1 MAEIMRQWVEDGTAE
16 RLMEEKRREG
26 AARQAIVRRVLEQA
40 GIAHAASHPNAFH
53 LWLPLP
59 EGWRDTEA
67 VAAAAR
73 IGIAVNPAAAFIV
86 GRSEHNAI
94 RLCFSRPAERDQV
107 ERGVARLAEM
117 LAGSPEMAPPIV

>member
-1 MAEIMRQWVEDGTAE
+1 MRPAE

-40 GIAHAASHPNAFH
+40 GLGYAASHPNAFH
-53 LWLPLP
+53 LWVPLP

-73 IGIAVNPAAAFIV
+73 IGIAVNPASAFAV

-94 RLCFSRPAERDQV
+94 RLCFSRPAERDLV
-107 ERGVARLAEM
+107 ARGVSRLAEL
-117 LAGSPEMAPPIV
+117 LAGSPEAAQPIV